1 MFFKLNSNK
10 TPFGLVFI
18 IAFLPVYLLYLVIK
32 MVLKLIVNIAKC
44 FVTSIHRLM
53 IMDLQICGYHME
65 NDD

>member
-18 IAFLPVYLLYLVIK
+18 IVFLPVYLLYLVIK
-32 MVLKLIVNIAKC
+32 MVLKLIVDITKWL
-44 FVTSIHRLM
+44 VTSVHKLM
-53 IMDLQICGYHME
+53 IMDLQICGYHIE